1 MSAPVP
7 TPWPWGKAAQALAE
21 KIGPVPRS
29 QYPDL
34 AVARAVGRIGDRALT
49 TGVVEVLDDDLRTL
63 ATEAAMMRPPHPF
76 TVA

>member
-1 MSAPVP
+1 MTAPLG
-7 TPWPWGKAAQALAE
+7 WPYGKAAQALAD

-34 AVARAVGRIGDRALT
+34 ATARAVGRIGERALT
-49 TGVVEVLDDDLRTL
+49 TGTVEVTDDDLRTL
-63 ATEAAMMRPPHPF
+63 ATEAAALRPPHPF

>member
-1 MSAPVP
+1 MTA
-7 TPWPWGKAAQALAE
+7 PWPYGEAAQALAE

-34 AVARAVGRIGDRALT
+34 AVARAVGRIGDRAVV
-49 TGVVEVLDDDLRTL
+49 TGTVEVTDDDLRQL
-63 ATEAAMMRPPHPF
+63 ATEAAAMRPPHPF